1 MAVAKLKFLDKSE
14 EEIIHEQSIECLENI
29 GVKIKSERVLKM
41 LGDAGAN
48 IDTKSMVAK
57 IPESMVNEALKTTP
71 KEITLYARD
80 PKQNLKIP
88 VSSFPYTATTG
99 LGVYIVDLKTGK
111 PRSSTKKDIADF
123 IKVADALS
131 GIDYVWTSLTATDVS
146 QVTHGLHELWTAF
159 QNTTKHVQGVEILNA
174 EDAKKQ
180 IELGALVAGGL
191 EELRKK
197 PCFSVIHCSIAPLM
211 FEHEAVEAMV
221 EFNKAGVPICTMT
234 MSLSGGTAPVTM
246 AGTLVNGNSENLAS
260 FVISQVANKGAPVI
274 YCSSSA
280 PVSMKTGMIDYMTV
294 NQPLIATGFAQ
305 MAKRYRMPCMVGDWG
320 VNDKPE
326 PGIPHTFSEVMGVSL
341 STMSGTDLQSGIGG
355 LDAVK
360 GAALEQEVIESYLW
374 ENVKKFMTPVRI
386 DKETC
391 ALDVIRAVG
400 HGNTFLSHVHT
411 ARNFRKEIIQRDPE
425 KGRFEATLS
434 DKMVPEAKKIAEKIL
449 TEHKP
454 VPLDPDIVKK
464 GDEIIKNW
472 EKKLGV

>member
-14 EEIIHEQSIECLENI
+14 EEMIHEQSIECLETI

-48 IDTKSMVAK
+48 IDAKSMVAK
-57 IPESMVNEALKTTP
+57 IPESMVKEALKTTP
-71 KEITLYARD
+71 KEITLYARN

-111 PRSSTKKDIADF
+111 PRSSTRKDIADF

-131 GIDYVWTSLTATDVS
+131 GIDYVWTSLTATDVP

-180 IELGALVAGGL
+180 IELGALVAGGM

-197 PCFSVIHCSIAPLM
+197 PSFSVIHCSIAPLM

-260 FVISQVANKGAPVI
+260 FVISQVTNKGAPVI

-280 PVSMKTGMIDYMTV
+280 PVSMKTGIIDYMTV

-305 MAKRYRMPCMVGDWG
+305 MAKRYGMPCMVGDWG

-374 ENVKKFMTPVRI
+374 ENVKKFMTPILINR
-386 DKETC
+386 ETC
-391 ALDVIRAVG
+391 ALDVIKAVG
-400 HGNTFLSHVHT
+400 HGNTFLSHIHT
-411 ARNFRKEIIQRDPE
+411 ARNFKKEIILRDPD

-434 DKMVPEAKKIAEKIL
+434 NKMVPEAKQIADKIL
-449 TEHKP
+449 KEHKP
-454 VPLDPDIVKK
+454 APLDPAIVKK
-464 GDEIIKNW
+464 GNEIIRNW